1 MPQLTENPALRIIA
15 SLTVAGR
22 AEPCARDTRYIR
34 GGDEMNRDFEFQQ
47 LLKAYRQGLIN
58 EAMFE
63 QQMGE
68 LEHGTSANGGSFQ
81 ADGKTYPS
89 EKDAIISFVDEL
101 RANEYCAGLA
111 FPKWV
116 AVCKTDCIRSGLAM
130 IAERE
135 SYHARI
141 FEQRLKELGAQARA
155 TESPRVREL
164 HDYFGDSSIG
174 DADKLL
180 RLSHLVSNPKEAI
193 RFISDFADSIK
204 TDLQTKEMLKLFAQ
218 DELSTAT
225 WLVES
230 CAALNGQNA
239 GNSQSASAAR

>member
-1 MPQLTENPALRIIA
+1 
-15 SLTVAGR
+15 
-22 AEPCARDTRYIR
+22 
-34 GGDEMNRDFEFQQ
+34 MNRDFEFQQ
-47 LLKAYRQGLIN
+47 LLKAYRQGLIT

-68 LEHGTSANGGSFQ
+68 LEHGASANGGSFQ

-141 FEQRLKELGAQARA
+141 FEQRLKELGAQPRA

-180 RLSHLVSNPKEAI
+180 RLSRLVTNPKEAI
-193 RFISDFADSIK
+193 RFITDFADSIK

-230 CAALNGQNA
+230 CAALNAQNA
-239 GNSQSASAAR
+239 GSSQSASAAR